1 MKNQSILLKIFTDN
15 IFNVFLRIIM
25 NVLHISTLDKGGA
38 ANVCINLH
46 DQLLVNG
53 YSWNITSLKKTRSI
67 DKLEQ
72 YYDQRNPSSFLKNQ

>member
-1 MKNQSILLKIFTDN
+1 
-15 IFNVFLRIIM
+15 M

-53 YSWNITSLKKTRSI
+53 YSLNINSLKKTRSI

-72 YYDQRNPSSFLKNQ
+72 YYDQRNQALF